1 MCLMVLLTS
10 TVKVQL
16 RFDSHPQ
23 NEKENDVAEGR
34 YGNLP
39 LNQSQEKVQ
48 RKIYKICELTPDLA
62 DKKVWV
68 RARLHTSRAKG

>member
-1 MCLMVLLTS
+1 MALLTNA
-10 TVKVQL
+10 VKVQQ
-16 RFDSHPQ
+16 RFNSHPQ
-23 NEKENDVAEGR
+23 NDKESDVAEGR

-39 LNQSQEKVQ
+39 LNQSREKVQ